1 MIDANKIN
9 ELYKTI
15 SNDLNITR
23 FNNESEESFRCRL
36 VYSGIGKWILTLF
49 SDRDFEE
56 SEFEQVSKTHVTITA
71 MNVIDS
77 YEKID
82 PSLSNYFTD
91 HKKLINLIENIYL
104 KMGYVNS
111 GFYSFKK
118 QNRMARVAIGKKCL
132 VIDDDGKKRKM
143 RGLGFWGDNSNTNV
157 SLSDYLLSNESAH
170 DYTKKLISQLK
181 FIKFDAIY
189 GKNEIY
195 NIERNR
201 WEFYSEKL
209 LDKYAYLIVKI
220 DNGLDYKI
228 LKKMG
233 NDIYGA
239 SIPVLYT
246 NQSNDFNFFHEVWRF
261 ILGICSIDGLK
272 AKCYFKKYNDYIKI
286 RFGGFILPSQEEAI
300 LKCMCWPLNDCLN
313 SSEFITDISME
324 SAIINLLNRLSIDI
338 VVEELSDGK

>member
-9 ELYKTI
+9 ELYKTV
-15 SNDLNITR
+15 SSDLKITR

-36 VYSGIGKWILTLF
+36 VYSALGKWILTLF

-56 SEFEQVSKTHVTITA
+56 SELEQVSKTHVTITA
-71 MNVIDS
+71 INVIDS
-77 YEKID
+77 YKKLD
-82 PSLSNYFTD
+82 PLLLNYFYD
-91 HKKLINLIENIYL
+91 DKKLINLIENIYL
-104 KMGYVNS
+104 KTGYVNS
-111 GFYSFKK
+111 GYYSFKK
-118 QNRMARVAIGKKCL
+118 QNKMARVAIGKKCL
-132 VIDDDGKKRKM
+132 VIDDVAKNRKM
-143 RGLGFWGDNSNTNV
+143 RGLGFWGNSSNTNV
-157 SLSDYLLSNESAH
+157 SLDDFLLVDENAH
-170 DYTKKLISQLK
+170 DYANKLISQLK

-201 WEFYSEKL
+201 WEFYSNKL

-220 DNGLDYKI
+220 DDGLDYKI
-228 LKKMG
+228 LKKVG

-239 SIPVLYT
+239 SIPTLYT

-261 ILGICSIDGLK
+261 ILGICSLDGQK

-286 RFGGFILPSQEEAI
+286 RFGGFILPLQEEAI

-324 SAIINLLNRLSIDI
+324 SAIIDLLNRLSIDI
-338 VVEELSDGK
+338 VVEEFSDGK